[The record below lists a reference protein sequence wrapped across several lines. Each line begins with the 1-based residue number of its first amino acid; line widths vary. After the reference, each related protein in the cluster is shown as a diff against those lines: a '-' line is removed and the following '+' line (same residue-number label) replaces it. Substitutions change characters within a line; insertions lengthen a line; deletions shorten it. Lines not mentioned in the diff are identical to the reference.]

1 MSTTDEGE
9 SLLAEYRRE
18 QGQEE
23 DDSDINRSH
32 IMAPKIDK
40 HTFNPRYFT
49 KYFTKQLALACGL
62 VAISTFNYAFDQQ
75 GFNSTQ
81 AMEYFSR
88 SFGYYDRTLKAWT
101 LHPYYLSL
109 LNSLVY
115 IGFAFGRHEKS
126 SSISFLADCDKV
138 PISAV

>member
-9 SLLAEYRRE
+9 GLLAEYRRE
-18 QGQEE
+18 HGQEE
-23 DDSDINRSH
+23 DNNNNNN
-32 IMAPKIDK
+32 MAPKIDK
-40 HTFNPRYFT
+40 NTFDPRYFT

-81 AMEYFSR
+81 AMEYFNR
-88 SFGYYDRTLKAWT
+88 SFGYFDKELDPPAWT
-101 LHPYYLSL
+101 LHNYYLSL

-115 IGFAFGRHEKS
+115 IGFAFGRYEKMTP
-126 SSISFLADCDKV
+126 SFVLC
-138 PISAV
+138 